1 MADDFNPFDVGSYL
15 VPHGTARTYESFRLQ
30 REQVHYLREIAQQRQ
45 QAPSPLAAE
54 FAPTVGRLSEQ
65 LAEQF
70 AGVGRGI
77 DRVADVI
84 GGLQVDM
91 RNGFAGLGALFDWR
105 MANVIVLLE
114 QHQTSL
120 NELLDVLKYPRRTQA
135 KEDRED
141 ARRALQVVAA
151 SDGAAREQWLGR
163 ALGYFQSALG
173 KNPFDYTSHLDLG
186 TTMLGLNRTEDALVA
201 FEEAARTAQSAAD
214 PLYESKARFFAG
226 RAHELLGDLA
236 QAYRES
242 KRAHELDSDSAVLAF
257 EHARYCALSDRGDEC
272 AAVLETCL
280 RTANVGGSRE
290 EDEARAWRARCQNEA
305 DFQAASARTA
315 IKGLLERLTDQAS
328 RGADSAIKGAERAL
342 QISRDTVVRLSELL
356 DPLIGQSVVTPL
368 TAPVSLGQAKSALAD
383 ATDYVE
389 LGRVLAPAQSAM
401 QEAWHGAQAA
411 KERGADWCE
420 QQIRDRQ
427 AALSAVR
434 SDWQKTHE
442 TTEKARRDWSP
453 ADRVPGI
460 FIAGLLYGG
469 VIGFLKGC
477 MGPIG
482 RGSDPDWGWFFGGI
496 ALGWGF
502 CGAFVLG
509 NYLLVWMRTERQLEK
524 ADSSKNSEERS
535 LGDEIQALQEACKEI
550 RGLSLRD
557 L

>member
-257 EHARYCALSDRGDEC
+257 EHARYCALFDRGDEC

-290 EDEARAWRARCQNEA
+290 EDKARAWRARCQNEA
-305 DFQAASARTA
+305 DFQAASPRTA
-315 IKGLLERLTDQAS
+315 IKDLLQRLTDEAS

-342 QISRDTVVRLSELL
+342 QIRRDTVARVNELL
-356 DPLIGQSVVTPL
+356 DPLTSQTVVSPSE
-368 TAPVSLGQAKSALAD
+368 APPSLGRAKSAFD
-383 ATDYVE
+383 GATDYVE
-389 LGRVLAPAQSAM
+389 LGRVLAPAQSVM
-401 QEAWHGAQAA
+401 EEAWQGTKAA
-411 KERGADWCE
+411 IERGADWCE

-427 AALSAVR
+427 GTLSAVR
-434 SDWQKTHE
+434 TDWQKARGTIE
-442 TTEKARRDWSP
+442 KSRREQTPVEKAVLSII
-453 ADRVPGI
+453 GG
-460 FIAGLLYGG
+460 GLMFGG
-469 VIGFLKGC
+469 GIGFLKGC

-482 RGSDPDWGWFFGGI
+482 RGNDPDWGWFFGCI
-496 ALGWGF
+496 ALGCAFYGGF
-502 CGAFVLG
+502 
-509 NYLLVWMRTERQLEK
+509 YLLQWIREDLQLEK